1 MKPVANPLPSAVAS
15 GSRPKRPRRSPYRT
29 PPGRPATHGGAVL
42 TRVLRTV
49 KLDTI
54 DKRSQVG
61 CALRRIR
68 EDLIAQVGGVDQV
81 TPELSGVIDQG
92 AIKAVI
98 TQAVGE

>member
-1 MKPVANPLPSAVAS
+1 M
-15 GSRPKRPRRSPYRT
+15 
-29 PPGRPATHGGAVL
+29 L

-81 TPELSGVIDQG
+81 TPALSILIDQV